1 MRRLWFLLTHKLR
14 VEKSGRWW
22 RVAIKEKGEWYFL
35 IERFPT
41 RQGAER
47 LKEDV
52 KKRGFV

>member
-1 MRRLWFLLTHKLR
+1 MRRLWFLLTHKFR
-14 VEKSGRWW
+14 VEKYGSWW
-22 RVAIKEKGEWYFL
+22 RVAVKKKGKWYFL

-47 LKEDV
+47 YRDDV